1 MVTFTVTDAAG
12 ESAQRRRR
20 VAIGKNKGKEIVLK
34 RKKKKSLICAL
45 HLKITQTVNYIF
57 SYA

>member
-34 RKKKKSLICAL
+34 RKKKKSHSFVPCI
-45 HLKITQTVNYIF
+45 LK
-57 SYA
+57 